1 MPVTING
8 DGSIAGLSV
17 GGLGNGGIVDADSLA
32 ANAVTTAKLANGAV
46 TTDKASGSVKGIEM
60 VDQWRIT
67 STKSNSGASIFD
79 SNWERNDLNSN
90 KIGSA
95 GMSESNGVFTFPT
108 TGKYLVIAFGYATGN
123 NDRYMGIWIE
133 RTADGSNWTRAA
145 EGYGSAYN
153 SGNSTFS
160 QVSIQ
165 YFFHVTN
172 TSTHKIRLKSDNVG
186 TCNWDGD
193 SNIMRTGFTFIR
205 MGDA

>member
-8 DGSIAGLSV
+8 NGSITGLSV
-17 GGLGNGGIVDADSLA
+17 GGLGSGVVNTASIAD
-32 ANAVTTAKLANGAV
+32 GAV

-67 STKSNSGASIFD
+67 STKSNSGQSVFD

-95 GMSESNGVFTFPT
+95 GMSESSGVFTFPT

-133 RTADGSNWTRAA
+133 RTVDGGSNWTRGA

>member
-8 DGSIAGLSV
+8 NGSITGLSV
-17 GGLGNGGIVDADSLA
+17 GGLGSGVVNTASIAD
-32 ANAVTTAKLANGAV
+32 GAV

-67 STKSNSGASIFD
+67 STKSNSGSSVFD

-95 GMSESNGVFTFPT
+95 GMSESSGVFTFPT

-133 RTADGSNWTRAA
+133 RSVDGGSNWTRGA

-172 TSTHKIRLKSDNVG
+172 TSTHKIRLKSDNIG
-186 TCNWDGD
+186 TCNWDGAQD
-193 SNIMRTGFTFIR
+193 IMRTGFTFIR

>member
-8 DGSIAGLSV
+8 NGSITGLSV
-17 GGLGNGGIVDADSLA
+17 GGLGSGVVNTASIAD
-32 ANAVTTAKLANGAV
+32 GAV

-67 STKSNSGASIFD
+67 SAKSNSGSSVFD

-95 GMSESNGVFTFPT
+95 GMSESSGVFTFPT

-172 TSTHKIRLKSDNVG
+172 TSTHKIRLKSDNIG
-186 TCNWDGD
+186 TCNWDGA

>member
-8 DGSIAGLSV
+8 NGSITGLSV
-17 GGLGNGGIVDADSLA
+17 GGLGSGVVNTASIAD
-32 ANAVTTAKLANGAV
+32 GAV

-67 STKSNSGASIFD
+67 SAKSNNGQSVFD

-95 GMSESNGVFTFPT
+95 GMSESSGVFTFPT

-133 RTADGSNWTRAA
+133 RTVDGSNWTRGA

-186 TCNWDGD
+186 TCNWDGAQD
-193 SNIMRTGFTFIR
+193 IMRTGFTFIR

>member
-8 DGSIAGLSV
+8 DGSITGLSV
-17 GGLGNGGIVDADSLA
+17 GGLGSGVVNTASIAD
-32 ANAVTTAKLANGAV
+32 GAV

-67 STKSNSGASIFD
+67 STKSNNGQSVFD

-95 GMSESNGVFTFPT
+95 GMSESSGVFTFPT

-133 RTADGSNWTRAA
+133 RTVDGSNWTRGA

-186 TCNWDGD
+186 TCNWDGAQD
-193 SNIMRTGFTFIR
+193 IMRTGFTFIR

>member
-8 DGSIAGLSV
+8 NGSITGLSV
-17 GGLGNGGIVDADSLA
+17 GGLGSGVVNTASIAD
-32 ANAVTTAKLANGAV
+32 GAV

-67 STKSNSGASIFD
+67 STKSNNGQSVFD

-95 GMSESNGVFTFPT
+95 GMSESSGVFTFPT

-133 RTADGSNWTRAA
+133 RTVDGGSNWTRGA

-186 TCNWDGD
+186 TCNWDGAQD
-193 SNIMRTGFTFIR
+193 IMRTGFTFIR

>member
-8 DGSIAGLSV
+8 NGSITGLSV
-17 GGLGNGGIVDADSLA
+17 GGLGSGVVNTASIAD
-32 ANAVTTAKLANGAV
+32 GAV

-67 STKSNSGASIFD
+67 SAKSNSGSSVFD

-95 GMSESNGVFTFPT
+95 GMSESSGVFTFPT

-165 YFFHVTN
+165 YFFHVTD

-186 TCNWDGD
+186 TCNWDGAQ
-193 SNIMRTGFTFIR
+193 NIMRTGFTFIR

>member
-8 DGSIAGLSV
+8 NGSITGLSV
-17 GGLGNGGIVDADSLA
+17 GGLGSGVVNTASIAD
-32 ANAVTTAKLANGAV
+32 GAV

-67 STKSNSGASIFD
+67 STKSNSGQSVFD

-95 GMSESNGVFTFPT
+95 GMSESSGVFTFPT

-133 RTADGSNWTRAA
+133 RTVDGGSNWTRGA

-186 TCNWDGD
+186 TCNWDGAQD
-193 SNIMRTGFTFIR
+193 IMRTGFTFIR
-205 MGDA
+205 MGDG

>member
-8 DGSIAGLSV
+8 NGSITGLSV
-17 GGLGNGGIVDADSLA
+17 GGLGSGVVNTASIAD
-32 ANAVTTAKLANGAV
+32 GAV

-67 STKSNSGASIFD
+67 STKSNNGQSVFD

-95 GMSESNGVFTFPT
+95 GMSESSGVFTFPT

-153 SGNSTFS
+153 SGSNTFS

-186 TCNWDGD
+186 TCNWDGAQD
-193 SNIMRTGFTFIR
+193 IMRTGFTFIR

>member
-8 DGSIAGLSV
+8 NGSITGLSV
-17 GGLGNGGIVDADSLA
+17 GGLGSGVVNTASIAD
-32 ANAVTTAKLANGAV
+32 GAV

-67 STKSNSGASIFD
+67 STKSNSGQSVFD

-133 RTADGSNWTRAA
+133 RTVDGGSNWTRGA

-186 TCNWDGD
+186 TCNWDGAQD
-193 SNIMRTGFTFIR
+193 IMRTGFTFIR

>member
-8 DGSIAGLSV
+8 NGSITGLSV
-17 GGLGNGGIVDADSLA
+17 GGLGSGVVNTASIAD
-32 ANAVTTAKLANGAV
+32 GAV

-67 STKSNSGASIFD
+67 STKSNSGQSVFD

-95 GMSESNGVFTFPT
+95 GMSESSGVFTFPT

-133 RTADGSNWTRAA
+133 RTADGSNWTRGA

-153 SGNSTFS
+153 SGSNTFS

-186 TCNWDGD
+186 TCNWDGAQD
-193 SNIMRTGFTFIR
+193 IMRTGFTFIR

>member
-8 DGSIAGLSV
+8 NGSITGLSV
-17 GGLGNGGIVDADSLA
+17 GGLGSGVVNTASIAD
-32 ANAVTTAKLANGAV
+32 GAV

-67 STKSNSGASIFD
+67 STKSNSGQSVFD

-95 GMSESNGVFTFPT
+95 GMSESSGVFTFPT
-108 TGKYLVIAFGYATGN
+108 TGKYLVIAFRYATGN

-133 RTADGSNWTRAA
+133 RTVDGGSNWTRGA

-186 TCNWDGD
+186 TCNWDGAQD
-193 SNIMRTGFTFIR
+193 IMRTGFTFIR

>member
-8 DGSIAGLSV
+8 NGSITGLSV
-17 GGLGNGGIVDADSLA
+17 GGLGSGVVNTASIAD
-32 ANAVTTAKLANGAV
+32 GAV

-67 STKSNSGASIFD
+67 STKSNSGQSVFD

-95 GMSESNGVFTFPT
+95 GMSESSGVFTFPT

-133 RTADGSNWTRAA
+133 RSVDGGSNWTRGA

-186 TCNWDGD
+186 TCNWDGAQD
-193 SNIMRTGFTFIR
+193 IMRTGFTFIR

>member
-8 DGSIAGLSV
+8 NGSITGLSV
-17 GGLGNGGIVDADSLA
+17 GGLGSGVVNTAYIAD
-32 ANAVTTAKLANGAV
+32 GAV

-67 STKSNSGASIFD
+67 STKSNSGQSVFD

-95 GMSESNGVFTFPT
+95 GMSESSGVFTFPT

-133 RTADGSNWTRAA
+133 RTVDGSNWTRGA

-186 TCNWDGD
+186 TCNWDGAQD
-193 SNIMRTGFTFIR
+193 IMRTGFTFIR

>member
-8 DGSIAGLSV
+8 NGSITGLSV
-17 GGLGNGGIVDADSLA
+17 GGLGSGVVNTASIAD
-32 ANAVTTAKLANGAV
+32 GAV

-67 STKSNSGASIFD
+67 STKSNSGQSVFD

-95 GMSESNGVFTFPT
+95 GMSESSGVFTFPT

-123 NDRYMGIWIE
+123 SDRYMGIWIE
-133 RTADGSNWTRAA
+133 RTVDGSNWTRAA

-172 TSTHKIRLKSDNVG
+172 TSTHKIRLKSDNIG
-186 TCNWDGD
+186 TCNWDGA

>member
-8 DGSIAGLSV
+8 NGSITGLSV
-17 GGLGNGGIVDADSLA
+17 GGLGSGVVNTASIAD
-32 ANAVTTAKLANGAV
+32 GAV

-67 STKSNSGASIFD
+67 STKSNNGQSVFD

-95 GMSESNGVFTFPT
+95 GMSESSGVFTFPT

-133 RTADGSNWTRAA
+133 RTVDGSNWTRGA

-186 TCNWDGD
+186 TCNWDGAQD
-193 SNIMRTGFTFIR
+193 LMRTGFTFIR

>member
-17 GGLGNGGIVDADSLA
+17 GGLGSGVVNTASIAD
-32 ANAVTTAKLANGAV
+32 GAV

-67 STKSNSGASIFD
+67 SAKSNSGQSVFD

-133 RTADGSNWTRAA
+133 RTVDGSNWTRAA

-172 TSTHKIRLKSDNVG
+172 TSTHKIRLKSDNIG
-186 TCNWDGD
+186 TCNWDGAQ
-193 SNIMRTGFTFIR
+193 NIMRTGFTFIR

>member
-8 DGSIAGLSV
+8 NGSITGLSV
-17 GGLGNGGIVDADSLA
+17 GGLGSGVVNTASIAD
-32 ANAVTTAKLANGAV
+32 GAV

-67 STKSNSGASIFD
+67 STKSNSGQSVFD

-95 GMSESNGVFTFPT
+95 GMSESSGVFTFPT

-186 TCNWDGD
+186 TCNWDGAQ
-193 SNIMRTGFTFIR
+193 NIMRTGFTFIR

>member
-8 DGSIAGLSV
+8 DGSITGLSV
-17 GGLGNGGIVDADSLA
+17 GGLGSGVVNTASIAD
-32 ANAVTTAKLANGAV
+32 GAV

-67 STKSNSGASIFD
+67 SAKSNSGASIFD

-153 SGNSTFS
+153 SGSNTFS

-186 TCNWDGD
+186 TCNWDGAQ
-193 SNIMRTGFTFIR
+193 NIMRTGFTFIR

>member
-8 DGSIAGLSV
+8 NGSITGLSV
-17 GGLGNGGIVDADSLA
+17 GGLGSGVVNTASIAD
-32 ANAVTTAKLANGAV
+32 GAV

-67 STKSNSGASIFD
+67 STKSNSGQSVFD

-95 GMSESNGVFTFPT
+95 GMSESSGVFTFPT

-133 RTADGSNWTRAA
+133 RTVDGSNWTRAA

-186 TCNWDGD
+186 TCNWDGAQD
-193 SNIMRTGFTFIR
+193 IMRTGFTFIR

>member
-8 DGSIAGLSV
+8 NGSITGLSV
-17 GGLGNGGIVDADSLA
+17 GGLGSGVVNTASIAD
-32 ANAVTTAKLANGAV
+32 GAV

-67 STKSNSGASIFD
+67 STKSNNGQSVFD

-90 KIGSA
+90 NIGSA
-95 GMSESNGVFTFPT
+95 GMSESSGVFTFPT

-133 RTADGSNWTRAA
+133 RTVDGSNWTRGA

-186 TCNWDGD
+186 TCNWDGAQD
-193 SNIMRTGFTFIR
+193 IMRTGFTFIR

>member
-8 DGSIAGLSV
+8 DGSITGLSV
-17 GGLGNGGIVDADSLA
+17 GGLGSGVVNTASIAD
-32 ANAVTTAKLANGAV
+32 GAV

-67 STKSNSGASIFD
+67 SAKSNSGSSIFD

-95 GMSESNGVFTFPT
+95 GMSESSGVFTFPT

-153 SGNSTFS
+153 SGNNTFS

-186 TCNWDGD
+186 TCNWDGAQ
-193 SNIMRTGFTFIR
+193 NIMRTGFTFIR

>member
-8 DGSIAGLSV
+8 DGSITGLSV
-17 GGLGNGGIVDADSLA
+17 GGLGSGVVNTASIAD
-32 ANAVTTAKLANGAV
+32 GAV

-95 GMSESNGVFTFPT
+95 GMSESSGVFTFPT

-133 RTADGSNWTRAA
+133 RTSDGGSDWTRAA

-186 TCNWDGD
+186 TCNWDGAQD
-193 SNIMRTGFTFIR
+193 IMRTGFTFIR

>member
-8 DGSIAGLSV
+8 NGRITGLSV
-17 GGLGNGGIVDADSLA
+17 GGLGSGVVNTASIAD
-32 ANAVTTAKLANGAV
+32 GAV

-67 STKSNSGASIFD
+67 STKSNNGQSVFD

-133 RTADGSNWTRAA
+133 RTVDGSNWTRGA

-186 TCNWDGD
+186 TCNWDGAQD
-193 SNIMRTGFTFIR
+193 IMRTGFTFIR

>member
-8 DGSIAGLSV
+8 NGSITGLSV
-17 GGLGNGGIVDADSLA
+17 GGLGSGVVNTASIAD
-32 ANAVTTAKLANGAV
+32 GAV

-67 STKSNSGASIFD
+67 STKSNSGQSVFD

-95 GMSESNGVFTFPT
+95 GMSESSGVFTFPT

-133 RTADGSNWTRAA
+133 RSVDGGSNWTRGA

-165 YFFHVTN
+165 YFFHVTD

-186 TCNWDGD
+186 TCNWDGAQ
-193 SNIMRTGFTFIR
+193 NIMRTGFTFIR

>member
-8 DGSIAGLSV
+8 DGSITGLSV
-17 GGLGNGGIVDADSLA
+17 GGLGSGVVNTASIAD
-32 ANAVTTAKLANGAV
+32 GAV

-67 STKSNSGASIFD
+67 SAKSNSGASIFD

-153 SGNSTFS
+153 SGSNTFS

-172 TSTHKIRLKSDNVG
+172 TSTHKIRLKSDNIG
-186 TCNWDGD
+186 TCNWDGA
-193 SNIMRTGFTFIR
+193 SNILMTNWFYIY
-205 MGDA
+205 

>member
-8 DGSIAGLSV
+8 DGSITGLSV
-17 GGLGNGGIVDADSLA
+17 GGLGSGVVNTASIAD
-32 ANAVTTAKLANGAV
+32 GAV

-67 STKSNSGASIFD
+67 SAKSNSGASVFD

-186 TCNWDGD
+186 TCNWDGAQD
-193 SNIMRTGFTFIR
+193 IMRTGFTFIR

>member
-8 DGSIAGLSV
+8 NGSITGLSV
-17 GGLGNGGIVDADSLA
+17 GGLGSGVVNTASIAD
-32 ANAVTTAKLANGAV
+32 GAV

-67 STKSNSGASIFD
+67 STKSNSGQSVFD

-95 GMSESNGVFTFPT
+95 GMSESSGVFTFPT

-133 RTADGSNWTRAA
+133 RTVDGSNWTRGA

-186 TCNWDGD
+186 TCNWDGAQD
-193 SNIMRTGFTFIR
+193 IMRTGFTFIR

>member
-8 DGSIAGLSV
+8 NGSITGLSV
-17 GGLGNGGIVDADSLA
+17 GGLGSGVVNTASIAD
-32 ANAVTTAKLANGAV
+32 GAV

-67 STKSNSGASIFD
+67 STKSNSGQSVFD

-95 GMSESNGVFTFPT
+95 GMSESSGVFTFPT

-133 RTADGSNWTRAA
+133 RTVDGGSNWTRGA

-186 TCNWDGD
+186 TCNWDGAQD
-193 SNIMRTGFTFIR
+193 IMRTGFTFIR

>member
-8 DGSIAGLSV
+8 DGSITGLSV
-17 GGLGNGGIVDADSLA
+17 GGLGSGVVNTASIAD
-32 ANAVTTAKLANGAV
+32 GAV

-67 STKSNSGASIFD
+67 STKSNSGQSVFD

-95 GMSESNGVFTFPT
+95 GMSESSGVFTFPT

-133 RTADGSNWTRAA
+133 RSVDGGSNWTRGA

-186 TCNWDGD
+186 TCNWDGAQ
-193 SNIMRTGFTFIR
+193 NIMRTGFTFIR

>member
-8 DGSIAGLSV
+8 NGSISGLSV
-17 GGLGNGGIVDADSLA
+17 GGLGSGVVNTASIAD
-32 ANAVTTAKLANGAV
+32 GAV

-67 STKSNSGASIFD
+67 STKSNSGQSVFD

-90 KIGSA
+90 KIGSV
-95 GMSESNGVFTFPT
+95 GMSESSGVFTFPT

-133 RTADGSNWTRAA
+133 RTVDGGSNWTRGA

-186 TCNWDGD
+186 TCNWDGAQ
-193 SNIMRTGFTFIR
+193 NIMRTGFTFIR
-205 MGDA
+205 MGDG

>member
-8 DGSIAGLSV
+8 NGSITGLSV
-17 GGLGNGGIVDADSLA
+17 GGLGSGVVNTASIAD
-32 ANAVTTAKLANGAV
+32 GAV

-67 STKSNSGASIFD
+67 SGKSNSGASIFD

-153 SGNSTFS
+153 SGSNTFS

-186 TCNWDGD
+186 TCNWDGAQD
-193 SNIMRTGFTFIR
+193 IMRTGFTFIR

>member
-8 DGSIAGLSV
+8 NGSITGLSV
-17 GGLGNGGIVDADSLA
+17 GGLGSGVVNTASIAD
-32 ANAVTTAKLANGAV
+32 GAV

-67 STKSNSGASIFD
+67 STKSNSGQSVFD

-95 GMSESNGVFTFPT
+95 GMSESSGVFTFPT

-133 RTADGSNWTRAA
+133 RTVDGGSNWTRGA

-186 TCNWDGD
+186 TCNWDGAQ
-193 SNIMRTGFTFIR
+193 NIMRTGFTFIR

>member
-1 MPVTING
+1 PVTING
-8 DGSIAGLSV
+8 NGSITGLSV
-17 GGLGNGGIVDADSLA
+17 GGLGSGVVNTASIAD
-32 ANAVTTAKLANGAV
+32 GAV

-67 STKSNSGASIFD
+67 STKSNSGQSVFD

-95 GMSESNGVFTFPT
+95 GMSESSGVFTFPT

-133 RTADGSNWTRAA
+133 RTVDGGSNWTRGA

-186 TCNWDGD
+186 TCNWDGAQ
-193 SNIMRTGFTFIR
+193 NIMRTGFTFIR

>member
-8 DGSIAGLSV
+8 NGSITGLSV
-17 GGLGNGGIVDADSLA
+17 GGLGSGVVNTASIAD
-32 ANAVTTAKLANGAV
+32 GAV

-67 STKSNSGASIFD
+67 STKSNSGQSVFD

-95 GMSESNGVFTFPT
+95 GMSESSGVFTFPT

-133 RTADGSNWTRAA
+133 RTVNGGSNWTRGA

-186 TCNWDGD
+186 TCNWDGAQD
-193 SNIMRTGFTFIR
+193 IMRTGFTFIR

>member
-8 DGSIAGLSV
+8 NGSITGLSV
-17 GGLGNGGIVDADSLA
+17 GGLGSGVVNTASIAD
-32 ANAVTTAKLANGAV
+32 GAV

-67 STKSNSGASIFD
+67 STKSNSGQSVFD

-95 GMSESNGVFTFPT
+95 GMSESSGVFTFPT

-186 TCNWDGD
+186 TCNWDGAQD
-193 SNIMRTGFTFIR
+193 IMRTGFTFIR

>member
-8 DGSIAGLSV
+8 DGSITGLSV
-17 GGLGNGGIVDADSLA
+17 GGLGSGVVNTASIAD
-32 ANAVTTAKLANGAV
+32 GAV

-67 STKSNSGASIFD
+67 STKSNSGQSVFD

-95 GMSESNGVFTFPT
+95 GMSESSGVFTFPT

-133 RTADGSNWTRAA
+133 RTVDGGSNWTRGA

-186 TCNWDGD
+186 TCNWDGAQD
-193 SNIMRTGFTFIR
+193 IMRTGFTFIR

>member
-8 DGSIAGLSV
+8 NGSISGLSV
-17 GGLGNGGIVDADSLA
+17 GGLGSGVVNTASIAD
-32 ANAVTTAKLANGAV
+32 GAV

-67 STKSNSGASIFD
+67 STKSNSGQSVFD

-95 GMSESNGVFTFPT
+95 GMSESSGVFTFPT

-133 RTADGSNWTRAA
+133 RTVDGGSNWTRGA

-186 TCNWDGD
+186 TCNWDGAQ
-193 SNIMRTGFTFIR
+193 NIMRTGFTFIR